1 MVEFCW
7 SWIRRH
13 APGVAVGWKPGRDG
27 QRSTRP
33 GFPATSLR
41 GQRQEV
47 VMNHSKSRTSYGVY
61 SPLGCVLAS
70 FPTEGDAR
78 AAIAELEAA
87 GFAAEDV
94 EFQSAE
100 EVRLRATHDIH
111 NSGLL
116 ARIGQ
121 EVNLAKSR
129 RALAE
134 QGHPFVAVY
143 APGAVATR
151 SVAEIAR
158 HCHADFAQK
167 FGRLIVEELI
177 ESETGGRQV
186 PESPDTGLDFHW
198 R

>member
-1 MVEFCW
+1 M
-7 SWIRRH
+7 I
-13 APGVAVGWKPGRDG
+13 
-27 QRSTRP
+27 
-33 GFPATSLR
+33 
-41 GQRQEV
+41 
-47 VMNHSKSRTSYGVY
+47 HSKSQSSYGVY

-70 FPTEGDAR
+70 FPTEDNAR
-78 AAIAELEAA
+78 AAIAELRAA

-94 EFQSAE
+94 VYQSAE
-100 EVRLRATHDIH
+100 EVRLRASRPELWMSWI
-111 NSGLL
+111 

-134 QGHPFVAVY
+134 EGHPFVAVY
-143 APGAVATR
+143 APGADATHCA
-151 SVAEIAR
+151 AEIAR

-177 ESETGGRQV
+177 ESEADGRQV
-186 PESPDTGLDFHW
+186 SESPDTGLDFQW